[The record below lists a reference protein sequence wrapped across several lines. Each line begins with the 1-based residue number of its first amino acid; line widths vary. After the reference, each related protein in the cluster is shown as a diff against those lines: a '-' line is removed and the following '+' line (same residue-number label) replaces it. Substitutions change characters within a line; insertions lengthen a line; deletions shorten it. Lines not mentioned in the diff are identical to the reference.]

1 MAPRSTR
8 KDRETRE
15 PEPEAQSSS
24 SSATQIIESIETMA
38 ANQPTE
44 TQQLAEVREQVRL
57 LQEQLD
63 QAHAASQRSTPSSER
78 TSNSVTVKLKD
89 PDPLTDGASPSF
101 ENWRIQIEDKFFIN
115 HHMFDSEQAKMAYIF
130 NRTADI
136 AQKHLAPRYR
146 RGPEPFTTHAEMILY
161 LAEIFENPF
170 EAQDARIEFRKLSM
184 KESESF
190 SDFYTQFLHLSSM
203 GKIPTD
209 DLQPDLYDKLTP
221 ALQQSVLPFLD
232 TLLTNK
238 ALANKCMLVDKNLR
252 RLRQRQSQLRTARP
266 TPKAPT
272 TFPAQRTSAT
282 SPLGQRNT
290 RATSPKPSTKIYG
303 PSREPTPA
311 RPDPEDACYRCK
323 QPGHFAKD
331 CPEPPKLRTEVQEL
345 AEPPSGTNSES
356 ENEEA

>member
-1 MAPRSTR
+1 MAPKSTR
-8 KDRETRE
+8 NQIRDTEQDVQT
-15 PEPEAQSSS
+15 SSS
-24 SSATQIIESIETMA
+24 GTQIIESIETMS
-38 ANQPTE
+38 ANQPTDA
-44 TQQLAEVREQVRL
+44 QQFAEVREQVRL

-63 QAHAASQRSTPSSER
+63 QVHAASQRSTPSAEG
-78 TSNSVTVKLKD
+78 TNNSNTVKLKD

-130 NRTADI
+130 NRTANI

-170 EAQDARIEFRKLSM
+170 EAQDARIEFRKLTI

-266 TPKAPT
+266 TPRST
-272 TFPAQRTSAT
+272 TIFSTSRASVT
-282 SPLGQRNT
+282 SPSGQHNV
-290 RATSPKPSTKIYG
+290 RATSPKPSTKVYG
-303 PSREPTPA
+303 PSREPTPI
-311 RPDPEDACYRCK
+311 RKDQEEGCYRCK

-331 CPEPPKLRTEVQEL
+331 CPEPPKPRTDIQEL
-345 AEPPSGTNSES
+345 AEPLSGTDSES

>member
-1 MAPRSTR
+1 
-8 KDRETRE
+8 
-15 PEPEAQSSS
+15 
-24 SSATQIIESIETMA
+24 
-38 ANQPTE
+38 
-44 TQQLAEVREQVRL
+44 
-57 LQEQLD
+57 
-63 QAHAASQRSTPSSER
+63 
-78 TSNSVTVKLKD
+78 
-89 PDPLTDGASPSF
+89 
-101 ENWRIQIEDKFFIN
+101 
-115 HHMFDSEQAKMAYIF
+115 
-130 NRTADI
+130 
-136 AQKHLAPRYR
+136 
-146 RGPEPFTTHAEMILY
+146 MILY

-238 ALANKCMLVDKNLR
+238 ALANKCILVDKNLR

-272 TFPAQRTSAT
+272 TFPAQRTSVT
-282 SPLGQRNT
+282 SPSGQRNT

-331 CPEPPKLRTEVQEL
+331 CPEPPKPRAEVQEL